1 MTVVALDKN
10 REKDNRS
17 EPVLD
22 RLLRD
27 YGHLDGA
34 DLLRPLI
41 QNEFRGRIALASSFG
56 TEAAVTLA
64 LVAEVDPATPVL
76 FLDTGFLFPETL
88 AYRQTLQKRLGLTD
102 IRNIGPE
109 DAGLE
114 VANPTHALWN
124 TAACCHLRK
133 VLPMECALKGFD
145 AWISGRKQIHGAG
158 RAALPAIEFDEG
170 RFKVNPLARWDRER
184 IDKFFAEQGLPLHPL
199 EAQGYPSV
207 GCFPCTAKAAPGEL
221 RSGRWAG
228 SEKTECGIHKAKWY
242 RAGENI

>member
-1 MTVVALDKN
+1 MTVIALETAK
-10 REKDNRS
+10 EVQRS

-27 YGHLDGA
+27 YGRLDGT

-41 QNEFRGRIALASSFG
+41 EKEFAGRIAIASSFG

-64 LVAEVDPATPVL
+64 LVAEVDPSTPVL

-88 AYRQTLQKRLGLTD
+88 AYRQALQKRLGLTD
-102 IRNIGPE
+102 IRNYGPE
-109 DAGLE
+109 DAGLD

-133 VLPMECALKGFD
+133 VLPMERALKGFD
-145 AWISGRKQIHGAG
+145 AWITGRKQIHGAG

-170 RFKVNPLARWDRER
+170 RYKINPLASWDRSRIEAFFRER
-184 IDKFFAEQGLPLHPL
+184 DLPHHPL

-207 GCFPCTAKAAPGEL
+207 GCFPCTAKAAAGDDA
-221 RSGRWAG
+221 RAGRWAG
-228 SEKTECGIHKAKWY
+228 SDKTECGIHKAKWY

>member
-1 MTVVALDKN
+1 MTVIALETAK
-10 REKDNRS
+10 EVQKS

-41 QNEFRGRIALASSFG
+41 QKEFVGRVAIASSFG

-64 LVAEVDPATPVL
+64 LVAEVDPSTPVL

-88 AYRQTLQKRLGLTD
+88 AYRQTLQKRFGLTD
-102 IRNIGPE
+102 VRNFGPE
-109 DAGLE
+109 DAGLD

-133 VLPMECALKGFD
+133 VLPMEHALKGFD
-145 AWISGRKQIHGAG
+145 AWVTGRKQIHGAG
-158 RAALPAIEFDEG
+158 RATLPSIEFDDG
-170 RFKVNPLARWDRER
+170 RYKINPLASWDRER
-184 IDKFFAEQGLPLHPL
+184 IAAFFKEHDLPRHPL

-207 GCFPCTAKAAPGEL
+207 GCFPCTSKVATSDDARA
-221 RSGRWAG
+221 GRWAG
-228 SEKTECGIHKAKWY
+228 SDKTECGIHKAKWY